1 MAEIQ
6 SKEISYTSDGI
17 EMTGY
22 LAWDAARTGPR
33 PGVIVV
39 HEWWGRN
46 DYPKK
51 RAEMLAELG
60 YAGFA
65 LDLYGGATTA
75 ANPDEAGG
83 LMNGLLEDLPGLRA
97 RFNAALACLREQ
109 DIVDAGQVAAI
120 GYCLGGGVV
129 LHMARYGADLKAVG
143 SFHGSLGLGVAA
155 EGEGEAVAARLVA
168 YHAEGDPFVPNE
180 QLEALVADLDAANA
194 SYQVIQLPG
203 ALHGFSNPMATTNGE
218 KYGLPLAYN
227 ELADEASWAHLQMEL
242 KHVFSA

>member
-6 SKEISYTSDGI
+6 SKEISYSGDGI

-22 LAWDAARTGPR
+22 LAWDASQQGQR
-33 PGVIVV
+33 PGVIIV

-46 DYPKK
+46 DYPKR

-83 LMNGLLEDLPGLRA
+83 LMNGLLEDLPGMRA
-97 RFNAALACLREQ
+97 RFNAAFAALREQ
-109 DIVDAGQVAAI
+109 EVVDSNNIAAI

-155 EGEGEAVAARLVA
+155 EGEGGEVTARMVA
-168 YHAEGDPFVPNE
+168 YHAEGDQFVPDE
-180 QLEALVADLDAANA
+180 QLEALSADLDSVGAD
-194 SYQVIQLPG
+194 YQVIQLPG
-203 ALHGFSNPMATTNGE
+203 ALHGFSNPMATTNGQ
-218 KYGLPLAYN
+218 KYGLPLAHN
-227 ELADEASWAHLQMEL
+227 ELADAASWAHLQL
-242 KHVFSA
+242 VLNHAFAA